1 MSDCLHCEIN
11 QLVQERF
18 ERGDTDLVEMASMM
32 DESLADLILPAS
44 GGDRSNS
51 RAHALSAFGQILLE
65 KGGAIDGSSSAT
77 H

>member
-18 ERGDTDLVEMASMM
+18 ERGDTDLVETASMM
-32 DESLADLILPAS
+32 VESLADLILLAPEAEQANLMAYVVS
-44 GGDRSNS
+44 G
-51 RAHALSAFGQILLE
+51 LGQMFLE
-65 KGGAIDGSSSAT
+65 KSGAGEGGSTAT